1 MSGLGETGGFYSE
14 NANAGPLVSPK
25 DQDEWTY
32 LNIDNPS
39 VDTKWFGSFS
49 GGTAGTNNPI
59 TRLNALS
66 EWPRNAFYT
75 ILGVASGTFGGTFT
89 ANWIDQ
95 FGSVIQ
101 EKVVVASAAPAVGVY
116 GTAIIHKF
124 LSGTFASQGSS
135 GGSTGTAQIGYGTL
149 ANGSAQSNW
158 FGLMTRIAGTNDVK
172 NIRWDNNGTVTGLNV
187 GTAIGTLVGYDL
199 NGSLPSDS
207 FQGTSPVQVTDTYT
221 VTLSPSYDNT
231 FKPKMTNL

>member
-1 MSGLGETGGFYSE
+1 MSGLGELGGFPSE
-14 NANAGPLVSPK
+14 AVNAGPLVQPK
-25 DQDEWTY
+25 DEDNYQFV
-32 LNIDNPS
+32 NINNPS

-59 TRLNALS
+59 TLLNSLA

-75 ILGVASGTFGGTFT
+75 IIGVAGGTFGGTFT

-116 GTAIIHKF
+116 GTAIVQKF

-149 ANGSAQSNW
+149 SNGSAQSNW
-158 FGLMTRIAGTNDVK
+158 FGLMTRIAGTSDVK
-172 NIRWDNNGTVTGLNV
+172 NIRWTNNGTVTGLNA
-187 GTAIGTLVGYDL
+187 GTKLGTLVGYDT
-199 NGSLPSDS
+199 NGSLPNNV
-207 FQGTSPVQVTDTYT
+207 FQGTSGVQVTDTYT
-221 VTLSPSYDNT
+221 VTFAPTYDNT
-231 FKPKMTNL
+231 FKPKMTAL